1 MRPVHTLSASFV
13 YFSVSSRARVFLC
26 LHSQYA
32 WFLMKP
38 SAVEYWWRSGNESS
52 VYENFSSTVSLFG
65 AISGVY
71 CECRLTCRC
80 VWRCVTVLEYILVRC
95 ESVCGCINVF
105 PSSSCLAPGRAG
117 LKEESV
123 LQNRVALY
131 RTPAVL
137 RLQGPELLSISR
149 LAGCCMHVC
158 HSCSVQSGTQIT
170 TARERVKGWGR
181 RETASSLMMV
191 WESNACGG

>member
-1 MRPVHTLSASFV
+1 MWVHK
-13 YFSVSSRARVFLC
+13 C
-26 LHSQYA
+26 
-32 WFLMKP
+32 
-38 SAVEYWWRSGNESS
+38 
-52 VYENFSSTVSLFG
+52 
-65 AISGVY
+65 
-71 CECRLTCRC
+71 
-80 VWRCVTVLEYILVRC
+80 
-95 ESVCGCINVF
+95 F

-170 TARERVKGWGR
+170 TASERESEGVGETGNGIIIDDGVGEQRVWWLNNK
-181 RETASSLMMV
+181 
-191 WESNACGG
+191 CGILGFV

>member
-1 MRPVHTLSASFV
+1 MGHLLPSCLCWKTCNFTAAVKKSCTTVYRKKKIKSDYVQVTNNFLIWISLESKKIVLRGTINMRPVHTLSASFV

-95 ESVCGCINVF
+95 ESVCGCINV
-105 PSSSCLAPGRAG
+105 SRAPPA
-117 LKEESV
+117 S
-123 LQNRVALY
+123 LQAE
-131 RTPAVL
+131 PA
-137 RLQGPELLSISR
+137 
-149 LAGCCMHVC
+149 
-158 HSCSVQSGTQIT
+158 
-170 TARERVKGWGR
+170 
-181 RETASSLMMV
+181 
-191 WESNACGG
+191 